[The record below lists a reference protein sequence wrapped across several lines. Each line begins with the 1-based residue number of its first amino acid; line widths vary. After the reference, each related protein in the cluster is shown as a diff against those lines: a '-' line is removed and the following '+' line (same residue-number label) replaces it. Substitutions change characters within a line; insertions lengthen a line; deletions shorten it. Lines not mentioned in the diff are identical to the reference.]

1 MLFVVESPRWLV
13 DKGKK
18 KEALNGLERIR
29 SSKSSTQ
36 IEIEMREIEETS
48 TEDAQTEKLSLTSF
62 FKDRKLWW
70 PLFIVINIHINNE
83 LTGLSAVLIYATLV
97 LNESSSNLD
106 TSALANLGITFAM
119 FAGNLFCYF
128 TVERFGRRILLLV
141 GTIGVALTNVFL
153 VIVLNLGVT
162 EAAIAGFVLFQL
174 FFTSGPGPIPW
185 FMPPEM
191 FTQASRPTA
200 LAVGMFTNW
209 VANIVVSFVFPI
221 LQLHIGYYSFLPFVA
236 IALLEFIFF
245 LLFLPETTA
254 NLANYNMEMFSPGK
268 SLIQIGKKFK

>member
-128 TVERFGRRILLLV
+128 TVERFGRRILLLG
-141 GTIGVALTNVFL
+141 GTLGMALTHIFL
-153 VIVLNLGVT
+153 VIVLNLGIT
-162 EAAIAGFVLFQL
+162 PAAIAGFVLFQL

-191 FTQASRPTA
+191 FNQASRPTA
-200 LAVGMFTNW
+200 LAVGMFINW
-209 VANIVVSFVFPI
+209 IANISVSFLFPI
-221 LQLHIGYYSFLPFVA
+221 LQFHIGYYSFLPFASVA
-236 IALLEFIFF
+236 IVEFIF
-245 LLFLPETTA
+245 LLFFLPETSVS
-254 NLANYNMEMFSPGK
+254 LANYSMEIFESGK
-268 SLIQIGKKFK
+268 SLIQLGKKL